1 MRVHRLE
8 IEAFGP
14 FADPV
19 VVDVDALSA
28 DGLFLIHGPT
38 GSGKTSLLDAICFA
52 LYADV
57 PGSRSK
63 RGLRSD
69 HARPDAVPRVTLELT
84 AGERRLRITRSPEF
98 QRPKKRGTG
107 TVKVQAMVTLEER
120 RGARWLALSTRH
132 DEVADVV
139 KDALGMG
146 MAQFAKVVLLPQGD
160 FAAFLRATPEDRREV
175 LERLFDITA
184 FSDVEAWLAEA
195 RRTAGAD
202 AGAAVAALSS
212 VLTRAEDVLTEAGL
226 AGDPD
231 TGPALPATGPAVTG
245 ADRSGSDAAVSPE
258 GSPGRAVVPPLSQV
272 PPESVGA
279 HLRDLCALLD
289 ARVSTTMAAFDTA
302 SGAERAA
309 AEALAAGRALA
320 ELRARGTRAL
330 ARLEALDAAG
340 PGHAERVAAVSA
352 AERAATLA
360 GHLTALDRATD
371 ELTDA
376 RAAAAAARRSLPPT
390 VTADLD
396 DDDVDAVLSRV
407 HDLDEAAAALAREAE
422 EAALRKRQHDELL
435 ERLELLGSR
444 TASTASRLER
454 DEAERDELAL
464 VVQRSASGAG
474 RVSELELRLVGAVER
489 VATLDAAEDDL
500 RRSQALAPRH
510 AELRTAALDRREQLL
525 DLRQRR
531 LDGMAAELARSLTD
545 GDPCPVCGGAE
556 HPAPAT
562 VAEPVVADDVAAAEH
577 RLLAAEAELRRVEGE
592 MEALRTSARTR
603 LALLGDADRP
613 GLEGAVVR
621 ATQALAAARADA
633 LAHTEAV
640 ARLQVL
646 EAAVEASRTAL
657 AAVGARADEARAGL
671 DAADAA
677 ALAAGHRVRALL
689 TAHATCPCGSADP
702 GQHPRTARALTSLSQ
717 AVAEVTR
724 AQGRLATASAD
735 LDGAMAVAGFA
746 DPGAVRSAALPA
758 TGLERLRAQ
767 VQRHVDDTAAARAV
781 ADDPEVVAALSADA
795 PDVEALQAADRSAR
809 EALLRTAAAQ
819 DDAARA
825 LRALE
830 RLLPAVD
837 DACAEVARTAARDA
851 RVRELADTTSGT
863 GPENTLRM
871 RLTAY
876 VLAARLETVAVLA
889 NERLA
894 VMGAGRYVLEHSDER
909 AARGARSGL
918 GLRVLDQWTGRVRD
932 TATLSGGESFMASLA
947 LALGLADAVREET
960 GGLDLGTLFIDEGF
974 GSLDDDSLEQV
985 LSVLDGLREGGR
997 AVGVVSHV
1005 ADLRARI
1012 THQAVVHKRAS
1023 GSTVEVRVG
1032 GRAAEPAA

>member
-19 VVDVDALSA
+19 VVDVDAQSA

-245 ADRSGSDAAVSPE
+245 ADRSASDAAVSPE

-272 PPESVGA
+272 PPGSVGA

-330 ARLEALDAAG
+330 ARIEALDAAG
-340 PGHAERVAAVSA
+340 PGHAERMAAVSA

-444 TASTASRLER
+444 TASTASRLEQ

-474 RVSELELRLVGAVER
+474 RVSELELRLVGAAER

-577 RLLAAEAELRRVEGE
+577 RLLAAEAELRRVDGE
-592 MEALRTSARTR
+592 MEALRTSAGTR

-613 GLEGAVVR
+613 ALEGAVVR
-621 ATQALAAARADA
+621 ATQALAAARAEA

-657 AAVGARADEARAGL
+657 AAVGARADEARAGPTRPMPRPWPP
-671 DAADAA
+671 
-677 ALAAGHRVRALL
+677 G
-689 TAHATCPCGSADP
+689 TGSAP
-702 GQHPRTARALTSLSQ
+702 CSRRT
-717 AVAEVTR
+717 
-724 AQGRLATASAD
+724 
-735 LDGAMAVAGFA
+735 
-746 DPGAVRSAALPA
+746 PP
-758 TGLERLRAQ
+758 
-767 VQRHVDDTAAARAV
+767 ARAV
-781 ADDPEVVAALSADA
+781 PRTRGSTRA
-795 PDVEALQAADRSAR
+795 PPAPSRRCPGRSRRSPGRRGAWPPHRPTSTARWPWRDSPTPVPSGRPRCRRQAWSGCAPRFSGTSTTPRPRAPSPTTPRSSRRCRPTPPTSRPCRPPTAR
-809 EALLRTAAAQ
+809 PARRCCAPPRPRTTPPGRCAPWSGCSPPSTTPAPRWPAPPP
-819 DDAARA
+819 ATPGSGSWPTP
-825 LRALE
+825 
-830 RLLPAVD
+830 PAVP
-837 DACAEVARTAARDA
+837 APRTPC
-851 RVRELADTTSGT
+851 GC
-863 GPENTLRM
+863 G
-871 RLTAY
+871 
-876 VLAARLETVAVLA
+876 
-889 NERLA
+889 
-894 VMGAGRYVLEHSDER
+894 
-909 AARGARSGL
+909 
-918 GLRVLDQWTGRVRD
+918 
-932 TATLSGGESFMASLA
+932 
-947 LALGLADAVREET
+947 
-960 GGLDLGTLFIDEGF
+960 
-974 GSLDDDSLEQV
+974 
-985 LSVLDGLREGGR
+985 
-997 AVGVVSHV
+997 
-1005 ADLRARI
+1005 
-1012 THQAVVHKRAS
+1012 
-1023 GSTVEVRVG
+1023 
-1032 GRAAEPAA
+1032 